1 VTPRKRFGHRLLAA
15 VARIGGALVAA
26 GGIAF
31 LGAALFI
38 GSRCYSATSELQ
50 TKTNPALVNGIA
62 GYTRNEVSTFLTLP
76 EWFIVYSTE
85 EQARFVGT
93 QAPSRFPYVRSIA
106 QFWRYYG
113 SVCTATRGVYPF
125 NAGDHLMLA
134 VIGTSFS
141 VEYGLKGLYEGSIGR
156 LIEWMDG
163 YDTPEDAFAQ
173 RTAVEYGSF
182 MHTVP
187 WYEFPFFARLAALWR
202 ETPLWGGHQIRKWER
217 RLALSGEYTVKGV
230 YGWLIGRG
238 SKATYG
244 DEDQRVYARIEN
256 AGDGVFGDQAIRKI
270 NSAGPRAFVISI
282 PRYEA
287 FTGHALTLVRQ
298 GVRFVDI
305 AGNDDILISAIG
317 RAEPR
322 RRVSAGS
329 IVLDEP
335 FLTDPGTARL
345 AIKVPVH
352 ALHTVVAELERDG
365 VKIEHLYDY

>member
-1 VTPRKRFGHRLLAA
+1 MTPRKRFGHRLLTAF
-15 VARIGGALVAA
+15 ARIGGALVAA
-26 GGIAF
+26 GGLAF

-38 GSRCYSATSELQ
+38 GSRCYSATSEPQ
-50 TKTNPALVNGIA
+50 AKTNPALVNGIA

-85 EQARFVGT
+85 EQARFAGT

-113 SVCTATRGVYPF
+113 AVCTATRGVYPF

-182 MHTVP
+182 MHSVP
-187 WYEFPFFARLAALWR
+187 WYEFPFFAKLAALWR

-217 RLALSGEYTVKGV
+217 RLALSGEYTIKGV

-287 FTGHALTLVRQ
+287 FTGHALTLVSQ

-317 RAEPR
+317 RAQPR

-329 IVLDEP
+329 VVLDEP

-345 AIKVPVH
+345 AIQVPVH